1 MPMEAM
7 QLSRLSGVER
17 AAILLLCL
25 GEDATA
31 KIFETLDD
39 AEVRKI
45 SRCMMGMDHVPADIA
60 KQVLSNFLKAHAER
74 AGLFVRGDEFVKK
87 AISGGTNGKRKEM
100 LMEQL
105 AEGASFRP
113 LESISMMEARMV
125 AGIIE
130 REHPQTVALILS
142 TQTPD
147 HTSRILDFLPEEVR
161 ADIMYR
167 MACIDKVSPEIIN
180 QIEDSLRREIGL
192 VVSREQQQVGGIDKV
207 VDILGRMG
215 KGKDKAIL
223 AQLEEV
229 DPALA
234 EAIRR
239 KMFTFE
245 ELIYI
250 DNRGLQ
256 AVLRETSN
264 DTLVLALKTAPEDIQ
279 EKILSNISARAA
291 EMIRD
296 DLEAMGPVRLGDVEK
311 AQQEIIQTALK
322 LEEEGKVVIP
332 GRGVSDVLV

>member
-1 MPMEAM
+1 METM
-7 QLSRLSGVER
+7 HLSRLSGVER

-39 AEVRKI
+39 TEVRKI

-60 KQVLSNFLKAHAER
+60 KQVLNNFLKAHSER
-74 AGLFVRGDEFVKK
+74 AGIFVRGEEFVKK
-87 AISGGTNGKRKEM
+87 AISGGANGKRKDM

-105 AEGASFRP
+105 AAGASFRP
-113 LESISMMEARMV
+113 LESIAMMEARMV
-125 AGIIE
+125 AGILE

-147 HTSRILDFLPEEVR
+147 HTSRILDYLPEAMRPDV
-161 ADIMYR
+161 MYR
-167 MACIDKVSPEIIN
+167 MARIEKVSPEIIT

-192 VVSREQQQVGGIDKV
+192 VVSREQQQIGGIDKV

-223 AQLEEV
+223 SQMEEV
-229 DPALA
+229 DPALT

-245 ELIYI
+245 ELIFI
-250 DNRGLQ
+250 DSRGLQ

-264 DTLVLALKTAPEDIQ
+264 ETLVLALKTAHDDIK
-279 EKILSNISARAA
+279 EKILGNISARAA
-291 EMIRD
+291 EMIRED
-296 DLEAMGPVRLGDVEK
+296 IEAMGPVRLGDVEK
-311 AQQEIIQTALK
+311 AQQEIIQTALQ

>member
-1 MPMEAM
+1 MSNGM

-39 AEVRKI
+39 SDVRKI
-45 SRCMMGMDHVPADIA
+45 SRCMMSMDHVPADIA
-60 KQVLSNFLKAHAER
+60 KQVLNNFLKAQAER
-74 AGLFVRGDEFVKK
+74 AGLFFRGDEFVRK
-87 AISGGTNGKRKEM
+87 AISGGGNAKRKEM

-105 AEGASFRP
+105 AAGAGFRP
-113 LESISMMEARMV
+113 LESIAMMEPRMV
-125 AGIIE
+125 AGIVE

-147 HTSRILDFLPEEVR
+147 HTSRVLDFLPEEMR
-161 ADIMYR
+161 ADVMYR

-207 VDILGRMG
+207 VDILGRLG

-223 AQLEEV
+223 AQMEEV

-245 ELIYI
+245 ELIFI
-250 DNRGLQ
+250 DSRGLQ
-256 AVLRETSN
+256 AVLRETAN
-264 DTLVLALKTAPEDIQ
+264 DTLVMALKTAPEEVQ
-279 EKILSNISARAA
+279 EKILSNVSARAA

-311 AQQEIIQTALK
+311 AQQEIIQTALR

-332 GRGVSDVLV
+332 GRGVNDVLV